1 MEIHNIIQKAA
12 NKTIPKKK
20 EKQEGKVVVWG
31 GFTKSEERK
40 EAKSKGER
48 ERYIQLNTEFQRIA
62 RIDKKV
68 FNEERIKIEESNRKG
83 KARDLFRKIGAI
95 KGTFNP
101 KIGTIKDRNDRD
113 LVDCRRDQ
121 EEMERIHE
129 RTIQK
134 KILMNLRT
142 VMVWAVTQSQTFW
155 SVKSSGPYEALLSKK
170 LVDAMEFQ

>member
-1 MEIHNIIQKAA
+1 MGSA
-12 NKTIPKKK
+12 
-20 EKQEGKVVVWG
+20 
-31 GFTKSEERK
+31 
-40 EAKSKGER
+40 
-48 ERYIQLNTEFQRIA
+48 
-62 RIDKKV
+62 
-68 FNEERIKIEESNRKG
+68 
-83 KARDLFRKIGAI
+83 
-95 KGTFNP
+95 
-101 KIGTIKDRNDRD
+101 KDRNDRD